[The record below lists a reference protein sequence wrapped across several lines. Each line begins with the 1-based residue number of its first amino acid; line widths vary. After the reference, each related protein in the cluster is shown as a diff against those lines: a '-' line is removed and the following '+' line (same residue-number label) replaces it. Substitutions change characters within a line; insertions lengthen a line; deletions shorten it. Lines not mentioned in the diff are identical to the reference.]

1 MASDNDLLALSGE
14 YGKSFGGH
22 LGKKGC
28 QEAELAFVTRLFP
41 PRFSNIL
48 TLRTVLLILLCWLIG
63 FLKSTILK
71 EFCQVIPDCFR
82 VVHLSSATTEILCGS
97 ISTPKNPFQLP
108 RIVLPAFA
116 GADFVVVPEYSALLK
131 HGGPVEAKISILNEA
146 MEGDLITTK
155 LVKLGQ
161 VQIDPTQKLELEKL
175 GVKYEPSEATLSYR
189 PNFVMLAA
197 SHPFPKN
204 TLGPMI
210 DLGHLD
216 RFHIVQYKITREIA
230 AEYLHEN
237 HVLDMSLQQQ
247 LKAQNTIISKTK
259 ITSIA
264 AAPNQLLKP
273 IYSKLLAL
281 TEIPDL
287 RIKGDI
293 LRTAAAHMVLRHFAD
308 GNLKEVYTEQDYSI
322 AEVDF
327 ISERLNEFV
336 EPRIR
341 PLVADGY
348 SEIETERV
356 GYRVRTHIDAFL
368 TASKSEGK
376 MGEPLKA
383 IVDDVQSKIS
393 VHYQTVRNN
402 LQELVRQGK
411 VEKVPE
417 KFGYYRLT
425 EKELGDLS
433 Q

>member
-1 MASDNDLLALSGE
+1 MSENDPLLLAGS
-14 YGKSFGGH
+14 YGKSFAGR
-22 LGKKGC
+22 LGEKGC
-28 QEAELAFVTRLFP
+28 QEAELATITRLLP
-41 PRFSNIL
+41 PRFSNMS
-48 TLRTVLLILLCWLIG
+48 TLRTRLHILLYWLVG

-71 EFCQVIPDCFR
+71 EFCEVIPDCFK
-82 VVHLSSATTEILCGS
+82 VIHLSSVTTEILCGS
-97 ISTPKNPFQLP
+97 ISIPKNPFQSP
-108 RIVLPAFA
+108 RIIPPAFA
-116 GADFVVVPEYSALLK
+116 GAHIVVAPEYSTLT
-131 HGGPVEAKISILNEA
+131 HGGAIETKISILNEA
-146 MEGDLITTK
+146 YEGDLITNK

-161 VQIDPTQKLELEKL
+161 VQIDPTQKQELERL
-175 GVKYEPSEATLSYR
+175 GVEYEPSEATLKYR
-189 PNFVMLAA
+189 SDIVVLAA
-197 SHPFPKN
+197 SHPFPRN
-204 TLGPMI
+204 VLGPMI
-210 DLGHLD
+210 GLGHLD
-216 RFHIVQYKITREIA
+216 RFRVVQYKITREIA
-230 AEYLHEN
+230 AEYLQEN
-237 HVLDMSLQQQ
+237 HVLDKSLQQQ
-247 LKAQNTIISKTK
+247 LKAQNTTLSKTRIISMD
-259 ITSIA
+259 
-264 AAPNQLLKP
+264 AAPNNLLKP
-273 IYSKLLAL
+273 IYSKLLTL
-281 TEIPDL
+281 TEIPDM

-293 LRTAAAHMVLRHFAD
+293 LRTAAAHMVLRHFAE

-356 GYRVRTHIDAFL
+356 GYRVSTHIDAFL

-383 IVDDVQSKIS
+383 IVDYVQSKMP